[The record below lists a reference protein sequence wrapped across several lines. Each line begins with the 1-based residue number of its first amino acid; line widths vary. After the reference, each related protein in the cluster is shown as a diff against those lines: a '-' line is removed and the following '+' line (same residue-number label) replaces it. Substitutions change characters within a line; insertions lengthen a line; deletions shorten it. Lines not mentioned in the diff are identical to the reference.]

1 MQAAL
6 SNAEG
11 WFPTPRQWW
20 TGHTHPAGGSGLR
33 VVGGLVGLPAQAGGG
48 AFRFITSPEFTPNLT
63 HVTTS
68 LAEQP
73 FLFPPSFC
81 LRFPAICINSER
93 RDKKFLIFIYSRPI
107 NSVGGFSARYA
118 YLGERALYF
127 S

>member
-1 MQAAL
+1 MQRGGFQPLASGGLAI
-6 SNAEG
+6 
-11 WFPTPRQWW
+11 PTRRGQWV
-20 TGHTHPAGGSGLR
+20 AGGR
-33 VVGGLVGLPAQAGGG
+33 GLVGLPAQAGGG
-48 AFRFITSPEFTPNLT
+48 AFRFITSPEFTSNLT

-107 NSVGGFSARYA
+107 NSVGVFSARYA
-118 YLGERALYF
+118 YLGKRALYF